1 MSWKT
6 RLALAASPVFL
17 SGLIGCSSTVV
28 MRPMEGQILPAP
40 VGSVLT
46 TGEATYEVTEPSYL
60 ITQDYVT
67 EIMRVRI
74 GE

>member
-1 MSWKT
+1 
-6 RLALAASPVFL
+6 
-17 SGLIGCSSTVV
+17 

-46 TGEATYEVTEPSYL
+46 NGEVTYEVTEPSYL